1 MEAGHKIFE
10 DILEAHIGSHIKS
23 SILPTETAICRRLL
37 DRRGELGDA
46 CKDLWIK
53 AKQSEFHLSVFIDG
67 LLGVASEWNPEKMA
81 AARIQRDRLDQV
93 NEKISK
99 IAFELAE
106 LLRERS
112 NLHDHSGFSSETHY
126 HVVDVINEA
135 ARNNHRFRSNV
146 LEPLAQ
152 IRGQFDL
159 KYWPMLPDFI
169 GTIAADAAKAS
180 ATAHNAM
187 TAAGTV
193 SSRPSLTDFFRAW
206 FEQIEDNS
214 DGRLLPRQFK
224 LTDASFAAFAN
235 CALDIEPDK
244 TVGAD
249 YVKRLRQR
257 ARDNGKRQNGRC

>member
-1 MEAGHKIFE
+1 MEAGQKNFE
-10 DILEAHIGSHIKS
+10 DILEGHIS
-23 SILPTETAICRRLL
+23 SNVENAILPTETIICRRLL
-37 DRRGELGDA
+37 HRRVELGDA
-46 CKDLWIK
+46 CKDLWLK
-53 AKQSEFHLSVFIDG
+53 ANQNQFHLAVFIDG
-67 LLGVASEWNPEKMA
+67 LLGVAAEWNPEKMA

-93 NEKISK
+93 NEKISE
-99 IAFELAE
+99 IAFDLAE

-112 NLHDHSGFSSETHY
+112 NLHDRSGFSSETHY

-135 ARNNHRFRSNV
+135 ARDNHRFRSYV
-146 LEPLAQ
+146 LQPLAQ

-169 GTIAADAAKAS
+169 GTIAVDAAKAS

-187 TAAGTV
+187 TAAGTA

-206 FEQIEDNS
+206 FEHIEDHA

-224 LTDASFAAFAN
+224 LTDASFASFAN
-235 CALDIEPDK
+235 CALDLQPDK

-257 ARDNGKRQNGRC
+257 ARDNGKQ